1 MTSVRS
7 SIRSFYHRN
16 LAVLLVASSMLV
28 TLASCNKDDDDNNP
42 PAPQTITDIV
52 LSNNDFS
59 LLEAAVVRAGLAD
72 ALRSGTLTVFAPT
85 NAAFQAA
92 GFANEAA
99 I

>member
-7 SIRSFYHRN
+7 LIRSFYHRN

-28 TLASCNKDDDDNNP
+28 TLASCNKDDTTDP

-52 LSNNDFS
+52 VSNNDFS